1 MKPKKPLEWT
11 LSKIPE
17 KDMPWASSY
26 LRNKL
31 NEQQQRTGQNHPFT
45 NVSTPKEFLVQ
56 AIELCTADDFRD
68 PGWLANT
75 DKQMKQ
81 AWLQRKRRTGA
92 SGDKPYSFFM
102 NKQVQTCLHQL
113 AAMNGTSINKTL
125 EQLILN
131 TSGVAI
137 GLQEKHR
144 IEVGLLKQRHQEEL
158 DRLKESAARKRTKQP
173 RDADLGSSQLN
184 DPQQAQSPPTGTML
198 PTEEL
203 EKLVSNIVDQRL
215 SEIAYGRTSSPDT
228 SSADYPAGDGQH
240 SPEQA
245 PATPTREDNQDND
258 STGTLPATR
267 AGTEIM
273 ARSSYARPESPFGL
287 KLEQALKEEDNHPDP

>member
-1 MKPKKPLEWT
+1 MRLKKPLEWT

-31 NEQQQRTGQNHPFT
+31 NEQQQRTGQNHPLT
-45 NVSTPKEFLVQ
+45 NASTPKEFLVQ
-56 AIELCTADDFRD
+56 AIKLCNADDFRD

-102 NKQVQTCLHQL
+102 NKQVQTRLHQL
-113 AAMNGTSINKTL
+113 AAMTGTSINKTL
-125 EQLILN
+125 EQLILD
-131 TSGVAI
+131 TSGVAR

-158 DRLKESAARKRTKQP
+158 ERLKENAARKRAKQLSQNT
-173 RDADLGSSQLN
+173 DLNNG
-184 DPQQAQSPPTGTML
+184 QQADSKQAKSPQAGVTLT
-198 PTEEL
+198 TEEL
-203 EKLVSNIVDQRL
+203 HELIATMVDRKI
-215 SEIAYGRTSSPDT
+215 SEIGGIRTDSLNTPPHD
-228 SSADYPAGDGQH
+228 DDLGAGDQTPPAPTCEDKQEEQLTDVSSEAGIDTDIEASSSDTKPLSSFGQ
-240 SPEQA
+240 
-245 PATPTREDNQDND
+245 
-258 STGTLPATR
+258 
-267 AGTEIM
+267 
-273 ARSSYARPESPFGL
+273 
-287 KLEQALKEEDNHPDP
+287 KLQKAMEG